1 MAMTKAAEQI
11 EVLANLA
18 QTMLDELATLAA
30 AIAEA
35 QAEIRI

>member
-1 MAMTKAAEQI
+1 MAVMEIAEQI
-11 EVLANLA
+11 EFLANLA
-18 QTMLDELATLAA
+18 QEMLDELATLAA

>member
-1 MAMTKAAEQI
+1 MMEIAEQI
-11 EVLANLA
+11 EILANLA
-18 QTMLDELATLAA
+18 QEMLDELATLAA